1 MKSNIISQE
10 QVKNYIKDLEEK
22 NVEVLFNPGRNKFI
36 TFCGKLSGVYPA
48 IFPVTPFDKTFRG
61 QTSYSYAEYMCG
73 RVKLK
78 IIE

>member
-1 MKSNIISQE
+1 MKREIISQE
-10 QVKNYIKDLEEK
+10 QVKSYIKNLETK
-22 NVEVLFNPGRNKFI
+22 DVEVLFNLGRNKFV

-48 IFPVTPFDKTFRG
+48 IFTITPFDKTFKG

-78 IIE
+78 VID